1 MNDWSH
7 LRAHVEKL
15 MQEWHIPGAAV
26 GIVQDGEVVFAEGF
40 GVTDIDTGQP
50 VTADTQFSIG
60 SSTKAFTTTA
70 LGLLVDEGV
79 VDWDVPVRTFMP
91 EFRLYDSVASDK
103 VSLRDMAC
111 HRTGLPRYDAML
123 FNPVFTRKDILDR
136 LRYLRPTKELRAAM
150 QYNNLMFAAMGDII
164 RRVTGLTWEEFVRQR
179 LLTPLGMTNSSFDC
193 GEIVLAEDH
202 AWPHKEVEGKISRI
216 DFMSIG
222 ATGPA
227 GSINASVKDMAKW
240 LKFNLDLGKAEGN
253 QLLAE
258 ATIKEIHSRHIPMRG
273 MGDEE
278 GLQQG
283 NYCLGWMSGFY
294 RGGHVIQHGGT
305 TVGFATECAFMP
317 SHKAGV
323 VVFTNNNGPVSQFV
337 ARYVFDTVL
346 GLEPMDWSGKAKEK
360 RAQSD
365 AAKVAQ
371 DELPRVPGTSP
382 SHPLED
388 YVGTYRHP
396 GLGDLTVEL
405 SEDGALLATYGTIDM
420 TLSHRHYDVFDA
432 KMPDFFR
439 GFKMGVIFQGGHDGS
454 IVSIALPLG
463 FDPLLEDLVF
473 TRVPDNRMSELSFL
487 EPFCG
492 DYEVAGMTLK
502 VTLNKQGS
510 LTVSMPG
517 QPLITLVP
525 YKGTTF
531 NFEGLPGYSLTFGE
545 STAQLTQPGGVFT
558 AIKIGGGRV
567 ETASD

>member
-7 LRAHVEKL
+7 LRTHVEKL
-15 MQEWHIPGAAV
+15 MEAWHIPGAAV

-40 GVTDIDTGQP
+40 GVTDCNTGQA
-50 VTADTQFSIG
+50 VTGDTQFSIG

-70 LGLLVDEGV
+70 LGLLVDEGL
-79 VDWDVPVRTFMP
+79 VDWDAPVRTFMP
-91 EFRLYDSVASDK
+91 EFRMFDSVASEK
-103 VSLRDMAC
+103 VCLRDMAC
-111 HRTGLPRYDAML
+111 HRTGLPRYDIML
-123 FNPVFTRKDILDR
+123 FNPAFSRKDILDR
-136 LRYLRPTKELRAAM
+136 LRYLKPTKDLRAAM

-164 RRVTGLTWEEFVRQR
+164 RRVSGLTWEEFVRQR
-179 LLTPLGMTNSSFDC
+179 ILSPLGMTNSSFDC
-193 GEIVLAEDH
+193 EEILAFPDH
-202 AWPHKEVEGKISRI
+202 AWPHKEVDGRISRI

-240 LKFNLDLGKAEGN
+240 LKFNLDLGKVEG
-253 QLLAE
+253 QQVLAE

-317 SHKAGV
+317 AHKTGV
-323 VVFTNNNGPVSQFV
+323 VVFTNNNGPVAQFV

-346 GLEPMDWSGKAKEK
+346 GLEPVDWSGKAKEK

-365 AAKVAQ
+365 AAKIDQSKLAKV
-371 DELPRVPGTSP
+371 ENTTP
-382 SHPLED
+382 SHGLEE
-388 YVGTYRHP
+388 YVGTYSHP
-396 GLGDLTVEL
+396 GVGELTVALDEN
-405 SEDGALLATYGTIDM
+405 GALTATYGTIEM
-420 TLSHRHYDVFDA
+420 KLSHRHYDVFDA

-439 GFKMGVIFQGGHDGS
+439 GFSMAATFQGAKDGS
-454 IVSIALPLG
+454 IYSIALPLG
-463 FDPLLEDLVF
+463 LDPLLEDLVF
-473 TRVPDNRMSELSFL
+473 TRVPDSKMSERSFL
-487 EPFCG
+487 TPFCG
-492 DYEVAGMTLK
+492 TYEVAGMKLQ
-502 VTLNKQGS
+502 VDLNKQGS

-525 YKGTTF
+525 HRGTTF
-531 NFEGLPGYSLTFGE
+531 NFAGLPGYSLTFGDDKAE
-545 STAQLTQPGGVFT
+545 LTQPGGVFSAT
-558 AIKIGGGRV
+558 RV
-567 ETASD
+567 